1 MSQPILCFDLDGTL
15 MDDSSLSLAAG
26 MVTTGSL
33 TRKFEANPCNL
44 SSSMAYKVMGFG
56 YPLDFSNY
64 SCTISLLTQ
73 PTICWNML
81 LSLSQSPG
89 TNMVAT
95 NQYRTGDQSLVREIN
110 LSVIMNHLRT
120 NAPISR
126 AALADTTGLNKTTVS
141 SLVNELIERQ
151 FVQEIGL
158 ASPSSGRP
166 AILLKLNPTAG
177 FIVSCEIGVDFILV
191 ICSNFAPEI
200 IWRHEEQ
207 IDPSIGQRAILDCA
221 LTILN
226 RAIEAGSPACGKLLG
241 MAVGVPGLVD
251 QATGALLFAPNLGWK
266 DLPIR
271 AILQESFDVPLF
283 VDNEANIAA
292 LGEHYFGAAQGYKE
306 VLYISAGVGL
316 GGGIVHGGRVFSGVT
331 GVSAEFGHMTLDPDG
346 EICKCGNQGCWETQ
360 VSQQALFRHIWRRID
375 QGEVSR
381 LSEMTGGRR
390 ASLTVPL
397 IVEAARAG
405 DDVALGAL
413 EIIGRHLGIGIASLV
428 NALNPELVVFG
439 GILSLAGEFL
449 MPVINKEVEQR
460 ALKWNREA
468 MQLVLARHASDA
480 CVMGGV
486 AAVYQAILAQP
497 DNVGALVS

>member
-1 MSQPILCFDLDGTL
+1 MSSDLL
-15 MDDSSLSLAAG
+15 
-26 MVTTGSL
+26 
-33 TRKFEANPCNL
+33 L
-44 SSSMAYKVMGFG
+44 SSRQSPKTSMA
-56 YPLDFSNY
+56 
-64 SCTISLLTQ
+64 TI
-73 PTICWNML
+73 NH
-81 LSLSQSPG
+81 
-89 TNMVAT
+89 
-95 NQYRTGDQSLVREIN
+95 YRTGDQALVREIN

-126 AALADTTGLNKTTVS
+126 AALAETTGLNKTTVS

-158 ASPSSGRP
+158 ASSNAGRP
-166 AILLKLNPTAG
+166 ATLLKLNPTAG
-177 FIVSCEIGVDFILV
+177 FIVSCEIGTYFILV
-191 ICSNFAPEI
+191 ICTDFSPKV
-200 IWRHEEQ
+200 IWRHQEPFDFEL
-207 IDPSIGQRAILDCA
+207 GQHAIIERMLAILNQA
-221 LTILN
+221 V
-226 RAIEAGSPACGKLLG
+226 EAGRSASGPLLG
-241 MAVGVPGLVD
+241 ITIGIPGLVD
-251 QATGALLFAPNLGWK
+251 QSTGTLLFAPNLGWR
-266 DLPIR
+266 DLPVR
-271 AILQESFDVPLF
+271 AILQESFKVPLF

-292 LGEHYFGAAQGYKE
+292 LGEHYFGAAQGYEE

-331 GVSAEFGHMTLDPDG
+331 GVGAEFGHMTLDPDG

-360 VSQQALFRHIWRRID
+360 VSQQALFRHVWRRID
-375 QGEVSR
+375 QGEASL

-390 ASLTVPL
+390 ASLTMPL
-397 IVEAARAG
+397 IVDAARAG
-405 DDVALGAL
+405 DIVTLDAL

-449 MPVINKEVEQR
+449 LPVIIKEVERR

-468 MQLVLARHASDA
+468 MQLVLARHSSDA

-497 DNVGALVS
+497 DIVGTLAA

>member
-1 MSQPILCFDLDGTL
+1 
-15 MDDSSLSLAAG
+15 
-26 MVTTGSL
+26 MVTH
-33 TRKFEANPCNL
+33 
-44 SSSMAYKVMGFG
+44 
-56 YPLDFSNY
+56 
-64 SCTISLLTQ
+64 
-73 PTICWNML
+73 
-81 LSLSQSPG
+81 
-89 TNMVAT
+89 
-95 NQYRTGDQSLVREIN
+95 NQYRTGDQALVREIN
-110 LSVIMNHLRT
+110 LSVIMNRLRT

-126 AALADTTGLNKTTVS
+126 AALAETTGLNKTTVS

-158 ASPSSGRP
+158 TSPSSGRP

-191 ICSNFAPEI
+191 ICTDFAPEI
-200 IWRHEEQ
+200 IWRHEEH
-207 IDPSIGQRAILDCA
+207 IDPTIGQHAILDRA
-221 LTILN
+221 LAILHQ
-226 RAIEAGSPACGKLLG
+226 AIEVGCPACGTLWG

-251 QATGALLFAPNLGWK
+251 QTTGALLFAPNLGWK

-271 AILQESFDVPLF
+271 AILQESINVHLF
-283 VDNEANIAA
+283 VDNEANLAA
-292 LGEHYFGAAQGYKE
+292 LGEHYFGAAQGYEE

-316 GGGIVHGGRVFSGVT
+316 GGGIVHGGRMFSGVT
-331 GVSAEFGHMTLDPDG
+331 GVGAEFGHMTMDPNG

-360 VSQQALFRHIWRRID
+360 VSQQALFRHVWRRVE

-381 LSEMTGGRR
+381 LSEMSGGSR

-397 IVEAARAG
+397 IVDAARAG
-405 DDVALGAL
+405 DAVALDAL

-449 MPVINKEVEQR
+449 MPVIEKEVEQR
-460 ALKWNREA
+460 ALKSNREA
-468 MQLVLARHASDA
+468 MQLVLARHTSDA

-486 AAVYQAILAQP
+486 AAVYQAMLAQP
-497 DNVGALVS
+497 DNMGALVS

>member
-1 MSQPILCFDLDGTL
+1 
-15 MDDSSLSLAAG
+15 
-26 MVTTGSL
+26 MV
-33 TRKFEANPCNL
+33 NHNH
-44 SSSMAYKVMGFG
+44 
-56 YPLDFSNY
+56 
-64 SCTISLLTQ
+64 
-73 PTICWNML
+73 
-81 LSLSQSPG
+81 
-89 TNMVAT
+89 
-95 NQYRTGDQSLVREIN
+95 YRTGDQALVREIN
-110 LSVIMNHLRT
+110 LSVIMNNLRT
-120 NAPISR
+120 SAPISR
-126 AALADTTGLNKTTVS
+126 AALAETTGLNKTTVS

-166 AILLKLNPTAG
+166 AIQLKLNPTAG
-177 FIVSCEIGVDFILV
+177 FIVSCEIGTYYILV
-191 ICSNFAPEI
+191 ICTDFSPKI
-200 IWRHEEQ
+200 IWRHEEH
-207 IDPSIGQRAILDCA
+207 IDLTIGQHAILDRA
-221 LTILN
+221 LAILN
-226 RAIEAGSPACGKLLG
+226 QAIEVGCPACGPLLG

-271 AILQESFDVPLF
+271 TILQESFNVPLF

-292 LGEHYFGAAQGYKE
+292 LGEHYFGAAQGYEE

-316 GGGIVHGGRVFSGVT
+316 GGGFVHGGRVFSGVT
-331 GVSAEFGHMTLDPDG
+331 GFGAEFGHMTLDPDG

-360 VSQQALFRHIWRRID
+360 VSQQALFRHIWRLID
-375 QGEVSR
+375 QGEASR
-381 LSEMTGGRR
+381 LSEMAGGRR

-397 IVEAARAG
+397 IVDAARAG
-405 DDVALGAL
+405 DAVALSAL

-439 GILSLAGEFL
+439 GTLSLAGEFL
-449 MPVINKEVEQR
+449 MPVIEKEVDQR

-468 MQLVLARHASDA
+468 MQLVLARHGSDA

-497 DNVGALVS
+497 DIVGALVS

>member
-1 MSQPILCFDLDGTL
+1 
-15 MDDSSLSLAAG
+15 
-26 MVTTGSL
+26 
-33 TRKFEANPCNL
+33 
-44 SSSMAYKVMGFG
+44 
-56 YPLDFSNY
+56 
-64 SCTISLLTQ
+64 LL
-73 PTICWNML
+73 L
-81 LSLSQSPG
+81 LSRQSPK
-89 TNMVAT
+89 TNMAT
-95 NQYRTGDQSLVREIN
+95 INHYRTGDQALVREIN

-126 AALADTTGLNKTTVS
+126 AALAETTGLNKTTVS

-158 ASPSSGRP
+158 ASPSAGRP
-166 AILLKLNPTAG
+166 ATLLKLNPTAG
-177 FIVSCEIGVDFILV
+177 FIVSCEIGTYFILV
-191 ICSNFAPEI
+191 ICTDFSPKV
-200 IWRHEEQ
+200 IWRHQEPFDLEL
-207 IDPSIGQRAILDCA
+207 GQHAIIERMLAIL
-221 LTILN
+221 N
-226 RAIEAGSPACGKLLG
+226 QAIEAGCSASGPLLG
-241 MAVGVPGLVD
+241 ITIGIPGLVD
-251 QATGALLFAPNLGWK
+251 QSTGTLLFAPNLGWK
-266 DLPIR
+266 DLPVR
-271 AILQESFDVPLF
+271 AILQESFKVPLF

-292 LGEHYFGAAQGYKE
+292 LGEHYFGAAQGYEE

-331 GVSAEFGHMTLDPDG
+331 GVGAEFGHMTLDPDG

-360 VSQQALFRHIWRRID
+360 VSQQALFRHVWRRID
-375 QGEVSR
+375 QGEASR

-397 IVEAARAG
+397 IVDAARAG
-405 DDVALGAL
+405 DAVALDAL

-449 MPVINKEVEQR
+449 MPVIEREVERR

-468 MQLVLARHASDA
+468 MQLVLARHSSDA

-497 DNVGALVS
+497 DIVGTLAA